1 MAKEAIEGESAE
13 ARGDMPL
20 AASSSKSSSTANSKA
35 GTPQGSRPTTSSG
48 AANDGDDDDVNGGG
62 GGNGDEDE
70 DNENTVSQRPTVH
83 ASAGTMKPIPG
94 MEEFVFTLIA
104 SNKTDPETLPHES
117 IPSDGACVLVHGL
130 SLEGALWPDA
140 HLLGTTRGAMQ
151 YNLGGIEGLSSGGW
165 LEPRIGPP
173 QQHSHGHHNQSSMGH
188 GDGGHRDPRAKRL
201 QHLPICLLA
210 CKLPEPD
217 PFPEDPIGNENG
229 DDEGEDA
236 ELISD
241 HMWREDS
248 DLMALQ
254 REANRQSAKALK
266 ASSGAGL
273 ANVALAAAADGGG
286 VGDDDDESN
295 PKELGDGNEE
305 KQLEADSGSALP
317 SRRNVRIPVKKT
329 HFLAIVLA
337 YTALI

>member
-1 MAKEAIEGESAE
+1 MAREANEGEGGA
-13 ARGDMPL
+13 GDGHMSLPL
-20 AASSSKSSSTANSKA
+20 AASSSASSAANSQA

-48 AANDGDDDDVNGGG
+48 VANDGGDDAGNGGDSGSG
-62 GGNGDEDE
+62 GGNGDDEDE
-70 DNENTVSQRPTVH
+70 ENTVSRRPTVH
-83 ASAGTMKPIPG
+83 ASAGATKPIPG

-104 SNKTDPETLPHES
+104 SNKSDPEALPHDA

-165 LEPRIGPP
+165 LEPRIGSPH
-173 QQHSHGHHNQSSMGH
+173 QQHAHGHHGHDHGSMNH
-188 GDGGHRDPRAKRL
+188 GEGGHRDPRAKRL
-201 QHLPICLLA
+201 QHMPICLLS

-217 PFPEDPIGNENG
+217 PFPEDPTGNDN
-229 DDEGEDA
+229 DEGEEGENA
-236 ELISD
+236 ELLSG

-254 REANRQSAKALK
+254 REEKRQSVKALE

-273 ANVALAAAADGGG
+273 ANVALAATADGN
-286 VGDDDDESN
+286 GDDN
-295 PKELGDGNEE
+295 PEGEDKGNNEE
-305 KQLEADSGSALP
+305 KQIEADSGSALP
-317 SRRNVRIPVKKT
+317 SRRSVRVPVLKDE
-329 HFLAIVLA
+329 
-337 YTALI
+337 